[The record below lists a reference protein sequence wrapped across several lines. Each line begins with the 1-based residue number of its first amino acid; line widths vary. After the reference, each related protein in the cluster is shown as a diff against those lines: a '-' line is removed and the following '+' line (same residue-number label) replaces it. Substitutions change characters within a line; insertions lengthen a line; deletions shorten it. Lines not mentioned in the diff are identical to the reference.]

1 MANRRKFIK
10 AMQNLKKFGQAIYD
24 YPLSALTTF
33 KIGGVARA
41 VVYVHQ
47 EDNLL
52 ELISYLERIGCSYFI
67 LGKGSNVLAPDKG
80 YDGVIIKWTSADYT
94 WETKGNHVILNVG
107 AGMKIAK
114 LLNLCLQRGWEGLS
128 FLAGIPGTIGGAVA
142 VNAGAFSK
150 SIGEKVRRIKLFLP
164 SKKVEWLD
172 WDQTRYAYRFADIP
186 SGGIVLRAE
195 LKLKPSY
202 PAVVQAQ
209 IKGFF
214 LHKKQTQP
222 LFLPSAGCIF
232 KNPPQERAGFL
243 IDKAGLKGKR
253 IGGACISPKHAN
265 FIVNTGQAKAAD
277 VLALMEFVQEKIEK
291 ETGIFLEPEI
301 KFIQ

>member
-1 MANRRKFIK
+1 
-10 AMQNLKKFGQAIYD
+10 MQNLKRFGQAIYG
-24 YPLSALTTF
+24 YFLSALTTF
-33 KIGGVARA
+33 KIGGPAKA
-41 VVYVHQ
+41 VVYINQ

-52 ELISYLERIGCSYFI
+52 ELITYLEGIGCPYFV

-80 YDGVIIKWTSADYT
+80 YEGVIIKWISADYS
-94 WETKGNHVILNVG
+94 WEEKDDHVILNVG

-114 LLNLCLQRGWEGLS
+114 LLNLCLQQGWEGVS
-128 FLAGIPGTIGGAVA
+128 FLAGVPGTIGGAVA

-164 SKKVEWLD
+164 SKNLEWLN
-172 WDQTRYAYRFADIP
+172 WDQTRYAYRLADIP
-186 SGGIVLRAE
+186 SGGIILRAE
-195 LKLKPSY
+195 LELKLSDP
-202 PAVVQAQ
+202 VIVQAQ
-209 IKGFF
+209 IKKHF

-222 LFLPSAGCIF
+222 LFLPSAGCVF
-232 KNPPQERAGFL
+232 KNPPQGSAGYL
-243 IDKAGLKGKR
+243 IDKAGLKGKK
-253 IGGACISPKHAN
+253 IGGACISSKHAN

-291 ETGIFLEPEI
+291 ETGIVLEPEI